1 MSIRLRSESGRHEV
15 TNQEFVIDKN
25 WGEIEKKY
33 WTVSGRSFTFKTDRL
48 YEVIHGRTIRDH
60 SFIWPLRID

>member
-1 MSIRLRSESGRHEV
+1 MSIRLQSESGRHEV

-33 WTVSGRSFTFKTDRL
+33 WTLVDLSLTLKVDRL
-48 YEVIHGRTIRDH
+48 YEVIDGRTIRDR
-60 SFIWPLRID
+60 SFS